1 MNYTVILSC
10 SILLITSIVS
20 FICGYHK
27 ATDIYQNKYYKQLE
41 VNRELEQEW
50 QDKQYQLMTDYEQQ
64 IKELK
69 DAQTEEVQT
78 VVIADVSNTTECVHD
93 KATTTTVPTKT
104 KDSTKLKCY
113 TESELLN
120 KIKASLA
127 IAAECDQLAI
137 KYNTLL
143 KACSNE
149 D

>member
-27 ATDIYQNKYYKQLE
+27 ATDIYQSKYYKQIDI
-41 VNRELEQEW
+41 NRALEQEW

-69 DAQTEEVQT
+69 DEQSKEVQS
-78 VVIADVSNTTECVHD
+78 VVIDDVVNTVECVHD

-127 IAAECDQLAI
+127 LAAECDQLAI

-143 KACSNE
+143 KVCQNE